1 MEMDHCL
8 SKCISI
14 PETASLMLVSYEV
27 QLNNQCFKQYFSV
40 EKFMKENKLKS
51 LGLPKFLGSGSHEA
65 NGDKY
70 RFLVIEK
77 LGSDIWQ
84 LYLENGQ
91 KLPGETVFQ
100 IAIQIVVIKLG
111 IL

>member
-14 PETASLMLVSYEV
+14 PETASLMLVSYV

-100 IAIQIVVIKLG
+100 IAIQIVIIKLG